1 MFLATLLKTL
11 EVNSGPLSVRIARD
25 LPRHAIR
32 ISRVLTMRLED
43 RDVSISMANASRVE
57 LSMI

>member
-1 MFLATLLKTL
+1 MFLATLLKNL
-11 EVNSGPLSVRIARD
+11 EVNSGPLSARITRD

-43 RDVSISMANASRVE
+43 SDVSISMANASQVE

>member
-25 LPRHAIR
+25 LPRNAIR